1 MSQASSVVTTVKLGR
16 IRPGLNPRTYFD
28 PKEMSEMRASVRAD
42 GILQSILVRPQE
54 PGWYQL
60 VDGERRYRAATEEL
74 DSDYDVPVV
83 IREMSDAEAK
93 RYALVTNIQRANMSA
108 TEEAAAAAEVLGTVN
123 GDRDEAARVIGWSRS
138 TLDRRLALMA
148 CSVATRDALNTRA
161 IQIGHAELLA
171 TLSKDKQDV
180 ILPVIIAEKKSVAE
194 LRKTI
199 EGAACS
205 LEKAIFD
212 KGECAACPHN
222 SSLQTELFGEAIASG
237 NCTNRACYDKKGE
250 AQLESVAYT
259 LKDEYPVIRIVRAG
273 DNHTRVQLV
282 AEGPTGVGEEQAKAC
297 HACERFGAAVSALP
311 DSIGKVFRGQCV
323 DPSCNTK
330 MVAARLKAER
340 DAKSAAQQPKQPAA
354 AVASA
359 GKGSSK
365 ASADE
370 KPVTKISE
378 SEKVKAY
385 RVALWRKAL
394 RREVAAAPEVA
405 NRYLLAL
412 TLSGQARTIGET
424 AMGQLFAKITEDS
437 ASVHD
442 LAKNLVAIDKVAE
455 EKRVTLS
462 TAMTVAAIEGVDV
475 PNLVALCRHH
485 KLDLRKH
492 WNLQHSKD
500 FLELLTKSEMK
511 VLADE
516 LGLRKQIGAGFAK
529 VFGKSKPEL
538 IEALIT
544 VDGFEYAGKLPK
556 VLQY

>member
-28 PKEMSEMRASVRAD
+28 PKEMSEMRASVRTD

-93 RYALVTNIQRANMSA
+93 RYSLVTNIQRANMSA

-161 IQIGHAELLA
+161 IQLGHAELLA

-222 SSLQTELFGEAIASG
+222 SSLQTELFVEAIASG
-237 NCTNRACYDKKGE
+237 NCTNRACYDKKSE

-311 DSIGKVFRGQCV
+311 DSIGKVFRGQCF

-412 TLSGQARTIGET
+412 ALSGQARTIGEA

-437 ASVHD
+437 ASSHD

-462 TAMTVAAIEGVDV
+462 TAMSVAAIEGVDV
-475 PNLVALCRHH
+475 PNLVALCKHH

-544 VDGFEYAGKLPK
+544 VDGFEYAGMLPK

>member
-60 VDGERRYRAATEEL
+60 VDGERRYRAGTEEL

-311 DSIGKVFRGQCV
+311 DSIGKVFRGQCF

>member
-311 DSIGKVFRGQCV
+311 DSIGKVFRGQCF